1 MSDLENSL
9 KGLKDKNF
17 GYYCKGKNCY
27 IYHTKFGRERSIE
40 IDKNV
45 EGFKFVNLNEDIQ
58 ENFKSFDNYTKF
70 IDEHKDKNFKTL
82 EEIFKE
88 YKNFIYICNN

>member
-9 KGLKDKNF
+9 KGFKDKNF
-17 GYYCKGKNCY
+17 GYYFGKDEKCY

-40 IDKNV
+40 INKNT

-58 ENFKSFDNYTKF
+58 ENFKSFD
-70 IDEHKDKNFKTL
+70 
-82 EEIFKE
+82 
-88 YKNFIYICNN
+88 